1 MAEKK
6 EKKEKKAKDGEK
18 TEQKESKGPIHM
30 KGYSMAFDP
39 EKTARALGR
48 DLPIS
53 RKKSMELC
61 RKLRGMRL
69 QDAKDYLED
78 IIALKRPVPFRRY
91 TAGAG
96 HKKSTGPGRYPVK
109 PAKYILEV
117 LESAESNADYN
128 GLDTDELIIKSIA
141 AHPGRVYKGFMP
153 RAHGRST
160 PWDNK
165 TTNIEI
171 ILENPE
177 V

>member
-6 EKKEKKAKDGEK
+6 EKKEKKAKGK
-18 TEQKESKGPIHM
+18 TEEKESKGPIHM
-30 KGYSMAFDP
+30 KGYSAAFDP
-39 EKTARALGR
+39 EKTARALGK

-78 IIALKRPVPFRRY
+78 VMNMKRAVPFRRY

-96 HKKSTGPGRYPVK
+96 HKKGIGPGKYPVK
-109 PAKYILEV
+109 PAKYILET

-128 GLDTDELIIKSIA
+128 GLDTDELVIKSIA

-160 PWDNK
+160 PWNNK
-165 TTNIEI
+165 TTNIEV

>member
-6 EKKEKKAKDGEK
+6 DKKEKEK
-18 TEQKESKGPIHM
+18 TEKKESKGPIHM

-61 RKLRGMRL
+61 RKLRGMKL
-69 QDAKDYLED
+69 QDAKDYLEEVMEM
-78 IIALKRPVPFRRY
+78 KRPVPFRRY
-91 TAGAG
+91 TSGAG
-96 HKKSTGPGRYPVK
+96 HKRGIGPGKYPVK
-109 PAKYILEV
+109 AAKYILEII
-117 LESAESNADYN
+117 ESAEANADYI
-128 GLDTDELIIKSIA
+128 GLDVDELVIKSIA
-141 AHPGRVYKGFMP
+141 AHPGRVYRGFMP

-160 PWDNK
+160 PWDKK
-165 TTNIEI
+165 TTNIEV
-171 ILENPE
+171 ILESPE